1 MSKIEWTEKTWN
13 PTIGCSKASEGCK
26 NCYAIKEAWIRMG
39 NPNPKIQAKFAGT
52 VYKTEGG
59 ALNWTGNINFGQDA
73 LTLPL
78 RTKKPALWFVNSMS
92 DLFHPNMPEEYI
104 DEVYAVMAL
113 CRQHTFQVLTKHP
126 ERMAEYFDGDWRKRV
141 YGQVYVVYDKADYP
155 TLHNMQQDALDL
167 LDGEYP
173 LPNVWHGVSVENQKW
188 ADIRIPLLLQVPSA
202 VRFLS
207 CEPLLGPLD
216 ISKYLTPP
224 YVCNKCGFV
233 GYDHYKLGALE
244 GLHLNC
250 NYSAF
255 PSTIMPPQIHWII
268 VGGESGPDARP
279 MHPTWVQHLREQ
291 CIKAE
296 IPFFFKQWGDW
307 VPINDWKEAGLH
319 KKTCVYRDG
328 YYDEHMYVRNGESG
342 QPMAKMGKK
351 KSGALLDWTEWKQ
364 WPEAYGRGK

>member
-59 ALNWTGNINFGQDA
+59 ALNWTGDINFGQDA

-126 ERMAEYFDGDWRKRV
+126 DRMVEYFMGDWEGRV
-141 YGQVYVVYDKADYP
+141 ANKLTTVYQAKNTELFFLAREAREELESIPFGYY
-155 TLHNMQQDALDL
+155 
-167 LDGEYP
+167 

-207 CEPLLGPLD
+207 CEPLLGNIDLPVS
-216 ISKYLTPP
+216 II
-224 YVCNKCGFV
+224 N
-233 GYDHYKLGALE
+233 H
-244 GLHLNC
+244 
-250 NYSAF
+250 
-255 PSTIMPPQIHWII
+255 IHWII
-268 VGGESGPDARP
+268 VGGESGLDARP
-279 MHPTWVQHLREQ
+279 MHPTWAQHLREQ
-291 CIKAE
+291 CTKAE

-307 VPINDWKEAGLH
+307 MPINDWKEAGLH

-328 YYDEHMYVRNGESG
+328 YFDEHMYVRHGESG

-364 WPEAYGRGK
+364 WPVAYGRGK